1 MEKHNIKFK
10 ETSREDELEF
20 YSNIFLS
27 EKRIEFKKIEEAKNF
42 PLIQQIFYLPFV
54 KKVVLNKHSVYVEK
68 LNILEW
74 KDVQDE
80 LSKQLEDFL
89 NDGGLVSQIELTKTS
104 PVTVYA
110 ESTPN
115 PNAMKFVVNKKL
127 FNDVYEF
134 KKVEETK
141 DAPLAKSL
149 FTFPFIQEIFF
160 DFNFISIIQKANSNW
175 DENVMD
181 VREFIRSFIQ
191 DDNVVIYEENFVK
204 KSDPKIIENLDDV
217 SKKIIE
223 IIEEHVKPAVA
234 SDGGNIV
241 FESYDKKSK
250 KVNVILQGACSGCP
264 SSTITLKSGI
274 ENMLKEMLPDMI
286 SSVNAINGW
295 YYLLREKF
303 LR

>member
-1 MEKHNIKFK
+1 MEKHIIKFK

-27 EKRIEFKKIEEAKNF
+27 EKRIEFEKVEEAKNY
-42 PLIQQIFYLPFV
+42 PLIQQFFYLPFV

-68 LNILEW
+68 LNILQW

-149 FTFPFIQEIFF
+149 FTFPFIKEIFF
-160 DFNFISIIQKANSNW
+160 DFNFISIIQRANSNW

-191 DDNVVIYEENFVK
+191 GDNVIIYEENFVK

-241 FESYDKKSK
+241 FKSYDKESK

-286 SSVNAINGW
+286 SSVNAING
-295 YYLLREKF
+295 
-303 LR
+303 

>member
-1 MEKHNIKFK
+1 MEKHIIKFK

-27 EKRIEFKKIEEAKNF
+27 EKRIEFEKVEEAKNY

-68 LNILEW
+68 LNILQW

-149 FTFPFIQEIFF
+149 FTFPFIKEIFF
-160 DFNFISIIQKANSNW
+160 DFNFISIIQNSNSNW

-181 VREFIRSFIQ
+181 VKEFIRSFIQ
-191 DDNVVIYEENFVK
+191 DNNTIIYEENFIK

-241 FESYDKKSK
+241 FKSYDKESK

-286 SSVNAINGW
+286 SSVNAING
-295 YYLLREKF
+295 
-303 LR
+303 

>member
-1 MEKHNIKFK
+1 MEKHIIKFK

-27 EKRIEFKKIEEAKNF
+27 EKRIEFEKVEEAKNY

-68 LNILEW
+68 LNILQW

-149 FTFPFIQEIFF
+149 FTFPFIKEIFF
-160 DFNFISIIQKANSNW
+160 DFNFISIIQRANSNW

-241 FESYDKKSK
+241 FKSYDKESK

-286 SSVNAINGW
+286 SSVNAING
-295 YYLLREKF
+295 
-303 LR
+303 

>member
-1 MEKHNIKFK
+1 MEKHTIKFK
-10 ETSREDELEF
+10 ETSREEELEF

-27 EKRIEFKKIEEAKNF
+27 DKRIEFEKIDQAKDF

-68 LNILEW
+68 LNILDW
-74 KDVQDE
+74 KDVQNE
-80 LSKQLEDFL
+80 LCKQLEDFL
-89 NDGGLVSQIELTKTS
+89 NDGGLVNESELKKAS

-127 FNDVYEF
+127 FDDVYEF
-134 KKVEETK
+134 KKVEHTN

-149 FTFPFIQEIFF
+149 FSFPFVKEVFF
-160 DFNFISIIQKANSNW
+160 DFNFISIIQKDNSNW

-191 DDNVVIYEENFVK
+191 DDNTIIYKENFIK
-204 KSDPKIIENLDDV
+204 KSEPNTIEDLDDV
-217 SKKIIE
+217 SKNIIE
-223 IIEEHVKPAVA
+223 IIEKHVKPAVA

-241 FESYDKKSK
+241 FKSYDNESK

-274 ENMLKEMLPDMI
+274 ENMLKEMLPGMI
-286 SSVNAINGW
+286 SSVNAING
-295 YYLLREKF
+295 
-303 LR
+303 